1 MDDILQQLVAA
12 FEKMAGSFQLLSRHL
27 SQQVDELSSGKD
39 SLEARLRE
47 LEEDHR
53 RLLESNRELSR
64 AVAEL
69 GRQNQEL
76 LQGQEELRR
85 QDHLKTD
92 FVATISHELRT
103 PLTALKGALSLL
115 LEEELTGPRREFL
128 EIAQQNADRMFRLVT
143 NLMDL
148 ARLEAGGIGL
158 EQRSVDLVELVK
170 STAGMLRQAAREKG
184 IQIQLSYPEGIA
196 PVRADEERL
205 LSVLTNFLEN
215 AIKFSSPEGRI
226 DVEISLAPEEVQVAV
241 ADQGPGIPAD
251 ELPKIF
257 DRFYQVEVPQGRRI
271 GSGLGLY
278 ISRAIVEEHG
288 GRIWA
293 ESSDRGSRFC
303 FTLPRHEKVQP

>member
-27 SQQVDELSSGKD
+27 SQQVETLSSANA

-47 LEEDHR
+47 LQEDHQH
-53 RLLESNRELSR
+53 LLGSHRELSQ

-69 GRQNQEL
+69 NRRNQEL
-76 LQGQEELRR
+76 LREQEELRR

-115 LEEELTGPRREFL
+115 LEEELPGPRRELL
-128 EIAQQNADRMFRLVT
+128 EIAQQNADRMLRLVT

-148 ARLEAGGIGL
+148 TRLEAGQFSL
-158 EQRSVDLVELVK
+158 ERRAVDLVELVK
-170 STAGMLRQAAREKG
+170 SATGMLRQAAREKG
-184 IQIQLSYPEGIA
+184 LQIQLSYPEGMA
-196 PVRADEERL
+196 PVWADEERL

-226 DVEISLAPEEVQVAV
+226 DVEVAVTPEEVQVVV

-257 DRFYQVEVPQGRRI
+257 DRFYQVEVPQGRRV

-278 ISRAIVEEHG
+278 ISKAIVEEHG
-288 GRIWA
+288 GRISA
-293 ESSDRGSRFC
+293 ESSERGSRFS
-303 FTLPRHEKVQP
+303 FTLPRHEKV

>member
-1 MDDILQQLVAA
+1 MDDILQKLVAA

-27 SQQVDELSSGKD
+27 SQQVETLSSANAA
-39 SLEARLRE
+39 LEARLRE
-47 LEEDHR
+47 LQEDHQH
-53 RLLESNRELSR
+53 LLGSHRELSQT
-64 AVAEL
+64 VAEL
-69 GRQNQEL
+69 NRRNQEL
-76 LQGQEELRR
+76 LRGQEELRR

-115 LEEELTGPRREFL
+115 LEEELPGPRRELL

-148 ARLEAGGIGL
+148 TRLEAGQLGL
-158 EQRSVDLVELVK
+158 ERRAVDLVELVK
-170 STAGMLRQAAREKG
+170 SAAGMLRQAAREKG
-184 IQIQLSYPEGIA
+184 LHIQLSYPEGMA
-196 PVRADEERL
+196 PTWADEERL

-215 AIKFSSPEGRI
+215 AIKFSPPDGRI
-226 DVEISLAPEEVQVAV
+226 DVEVAVTPEGVQVVV

-257 DRFYQVEVPQGRRI
+257 DRFYQVEVPQGRRV

-278 ISRAIVEEHG
+278 ISKAIVEEHG

-293 ESSDRGSRFC
+293 ESSERGSRFG
-303 FTLPRHEKVQP
+303 FSLPRHEGV